1 MIYYAK
7 INNIIIK
14 YILNH
19 RFCTKIRQDL
29 QLEVSI
35 IIFFICKQFLSHLYI
50 NEDSGRKKIVK
61 NTRPG
66 AKLIFLIKVQTKKP
80 QKVNILH
87 I

>member
-14 YILNH
+14 HILNH

-29 QLEVSI
+29 QLEVSV
-35 IIFFICKQFLSHLYI
+35 IIFFICKQFLNHLYI
-50 NEDSGRKKIVK
+50 NEDSGRQKLSK

-66 AKLIFLIKVQTKKP
+66 AKLIFLIKVQTNKP
-80 QKVNILH
+80 RKGKMLH